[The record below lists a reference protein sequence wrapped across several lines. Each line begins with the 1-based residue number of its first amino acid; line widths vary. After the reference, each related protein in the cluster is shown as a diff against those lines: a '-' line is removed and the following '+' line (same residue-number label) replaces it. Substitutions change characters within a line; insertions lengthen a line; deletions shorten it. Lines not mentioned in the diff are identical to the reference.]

1 MSANM
6 EKYVP
11 IQNALRLDCKVNNIP
26 ATIRHVYSKLGKTEE
41 LVARELV
48 IEDKVVLGIEYNKNK
63 PVGIYTT
70 DNKGKRVNIDIE
82 QDNKVASV
90 PNNIISK
97 YIEEVSNKLS
107 PKKEEKENNK
117 PSAPKAKT
125 IKTKAP
131 IGKTNLP
138 EM

>member
-11 IQNALRLDCKVNNIP
+11 IQNAQLLDCKVNNIP

-82 QDNKVASV
+82 QDNKVSSV
-90 PNNIISK
+90 PNNTISK

-107 PKKEEKENNK
+107 PKKEENKNNK
-117 PSAPKAKT
+117 TTTPKAKT
-125 IKTKAP
+125 LKTKAN
-131 IGKTNLP
+131 IGKTNSL

>member
-6 EKYVP
+6 EKYVS
-11 IQNALRLDCKVNNIP
+11 IQNAQLLECKINNYP

-48 IEDKVVLGIEYNKNK
+48 IEGKVILGIEYNKDN

-82 QDNKVASV
+82 KDNKVASV

-117 PSAPKAKT
+117 PSAPKDKT
-125 IKTKAP
+125 IKTKAL
-131 IGKTNLP
+131 IGKTNLHA
-138 EM
+138 M